1 MECYTSVSAL
11 YRKRPP
17 ASPTMPM
24 ETPSVNAL
32 TDGSIPVPAAA
43 GITAIVPARNEEGV
57 IAACVRS
64 LAQQPEIA
72 EILVI
77 NDQSTDG
84 TAGVLQQLTAE
95 VPHLRVLETQEVPPG
110 WVGKNNAVWIGASQA
125 KSPWLLFTDADAEL
139 APAAATRAL
148 QVARET
154 GAALVSFSPEQLAE
168 TWYEKSLIPFVYCR
182 LAKHFSFEA
191 VNNPSSP
198 AAAANGQFLMIRRDA
213 YDAIGGHA
221 SVAGEVLEDV
231 ALAKRAKAAG
241 YRLWFGSGKGIV
253 RTRMYRSFDSMWEGW
268 KKNLYLLSGGTPR
281 AVFLELLA
289 VVPWIP
295 LLLLVIGIK
304 LPLALIAALGLLMAR
319 HAAYGRELTSN
330 QFRPS
335 YILYYV
341 PGSLLYAGVLRASYR
356 AHARGKIQW
365 KGRQVSVGVPGALR

>member
-1 MECYTSVSAL
+1 
-11 YRKRPP
+11 
-17 ASPTMPM
+17 M
-24 ETPSVNAL
+24 ETPSASFR
-32 TDGSIPVPAAA
+32 TDGSISAPAAA
-43 GITAIVPARNEEGV
+43 GVTAIVPARNEEDV

-64 LAQQPEIA
+64 LAPQWEIA
-72 EILVI
+72 EILVV

-84 TAGVLQQLTAE
+84 TLDALRQLAAE
-95 VPHLRVLETQEVPPG
+95 VPHLRVLETQEVPSG

-139 APAAATRAL
+139 APAGVTRAL
-148 QVARET
+148 QVAQET
-154 GAALVSFSPEQLAE
+154 AAALVSCSPEQLAE

-191 VNNPSSP
+191 VNDPSSP

-241 YRLWFGSGKGIV
+241 YRLWFGPGKGIV
-253 RTRMYRSFDSMWEGW
+253 RTRMYRSFDAMWEGW
-268 KKNLYLLSGGTPR
+268 KKNMYLLSGGTLR
-281 AVFLELLA
+281 AVLVEIFA
-289 VVPWIP
+289 AVPWIP
-295 LLLLVIGIK
+295 LLLLVVGLK
-304 LPLALIAALGLLMAR
+304 LPLAFIAALGLLMAR
-319 HAAYGRELTSN
+319 HASYGRELTSN

-341 PGSLLYAGVLRASYR
+341 PGSLLYAGVLWASYR
-356 AHARGKIQW
+356 AHAKGQVEW

>member
-1 MECYTSVSAL
+1 
-11 YRKRPP
+11 
-17 ASPTMPM
+17 M
-24 ETPSVNAL
+24 ETPSASFR
-32 TDGSIPVPAAA
+32 TDGSISAPAAA
-43 GITAIVPARNEEGV
+43 GVTAIVPARNEEDV

-64 LAQQPEIA
+64 LAQQWEIA
-72 EILVI
+72 EILVV

-84 TAGVLQQLTAE
+84 TLDALRQLAAE

-139 APAAATRAL
+139 APAGVTRAL
-148 QVARET
+148 QVAQET
-154 GAALVSFSPEQLAE
+154 AAALVSFSPEQLAE

-191 VNNPSSP
+191 VNDPSSP

-241 YRLWFGSGKGIV
+241 YRLWFGPGKGIV
-253 RTRMYRSFDSMWEGW
+253 RTRMYRSFDAMWEGW
-268 KKNLYLLSGGTPR
+268 KKNLYLLSGGTLR
-281 AVFLELLA
+281 AVLVEIFA
-289 VVPWIP
+289 AVPWIP
-295 LLLLVIGIK
+295 LLLLVVGLK
-304 LPLALIAALGLLMAR
+304 LPLAFIAALGLLMAR

-341 PGSLLYAGVLRASYR
+341 PAALLYGGVLWASYR
-356 AHARGKIQW
+356 AHAKGQVEW

>member
-1 MECYTSVSAL
+1 ML
-11 YRKRPP
+11 
-17 ASPTMPM
+17 M
-24 ETPSVNAL
+24 ETPSANAL
-32 TDGSIPVPAAA
+32 TDGSTPVATPV
-43 GITAIVPARNEEGV
+43 GITAIVPARNEEEV

-64 LAQQPEIA
+64 LARQPEIA
-72 EILVI
+72 EILVV

-84 TAGVLQQLTAE
+84 TAEILHQLATE
-95 VPHLRVLETQEVPPG
+95 VPHLRVLETQEVPVG

-139 APAAATRAL
+139 APEAVTRAL
-148 QVARET
+148 QVAHET
-154 GAALVSFSPEQLAE
+154 DAALVSFSPEQVTQ

-191 VNNPSSP
+191 VNDPSSP
-198 AAAANGQFLMIRRDA
+198 TAAANGQFLMIRRDA

-253 RTRMYRSFDSMWEGW
+253 RARMYRSFDAMWEGW

-281 AVFLELLA
+281 AVYRELLS

-295 LLLLVIGIK
+295 FLLLVLGIK
-304 LPLALIAALGLLMAR
+304 LLLALIAALGLLMAR
-319 HAAYGRELTSN
+319 HASYGRELTSN

-335 YILYYV
+335 YIFYYV
-341 PGSLLYAGVLRASYR
+341 PAVVLYAGVLWASYR
-356 AHARGKIQW
+356 AHVKGQVEW

>member
-1 MECYTSVSAL
+1 
-11 YRKRPP
+11 
-17 ASPTMPM
+17 M
-24 ETPSVNAL
+24 ETPLVNTQ
-32 TDGSIPVPAAA
+32 TDGSIPVATAA
-43 GITAIVPARNEEGV
+43 GVTAIVPARNEEGV
-57 IAACVRS
+57 IAACVKS
-64 LAQQPEIA
+64 LAHQPEVA

-84 TAGVLQQLTAE
+84 TANVLHQLTAE

-110 WVGKNNAVWIGASQA
+110 WAGKNNAVWIGASQA

-139 APAAATRAL
+139 APAAVTRAL
-148 QVARET
+148 QVAQET
-154 GAALVSFSPEQLAE
+154 RAALVSFSPEQLAQ

-191 VNNPSSP
+191 VNDPSSP

-231 ALAKRAKAAG
+231 TLAKRAKAAG
-241 YRLWFGSGKGIV
+241 YRLWFGPGKGIV

-268 KKNLYLLSGGTPR
+268 KKNLYLLSGGTLR
-281 AVFLELLA
+281 AVLVEILA
-289 VVPWIP
+289 AVPWIP
-295 LLLLVIGIK
+295 LLLLVVGLK
-304 LPLALIAALGLLMAR
+304 LPLAFIAALGLLMAR

-341 PGSLLYAGVLRASYR
+341 PGALLYAGVLWASYR
-356 AHARGKIQW
+356 AHARGQVQW